1 MHVQVTEM
9 WVTSS
14 TLVLKVEVWGSSGE
28 WRQKRYASLD
38 LREVPEEVLVSLTQW
53 HMDQAPEE
61 DHHQT
66 ALF

>member
-1 MHVQVTEM
+1 MKVQVTEV

-14 TLVLKVEVWGSSGE
+14 TLVMKVEVWGSSGE
-28 WRQKRYASLD
+28 WRQKRYASLPLQD
-38 LREVPEEVLVSLTQW
+38 IPEEVLVSLTQW
-53 HMDQAPEE
+53 HMDQVPEE